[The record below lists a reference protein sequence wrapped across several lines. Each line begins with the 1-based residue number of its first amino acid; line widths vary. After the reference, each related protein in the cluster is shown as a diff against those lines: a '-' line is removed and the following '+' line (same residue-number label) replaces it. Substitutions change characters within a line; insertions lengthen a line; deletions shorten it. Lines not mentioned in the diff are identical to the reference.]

1 LLKKAVFWLSGGGS
15 AQDAEEAIAGAKE
28 LVSGAA
34 GFFEKVEWSGA
45 SPSRPSGRTT
55 DRPG

>member
-1 LLKKAVFWLSGGGS
+1 MGTIF
-15 AQDAEEAIAGAKE
+15 AGAKE